1 MIPLWL
7 IVAPIGIIVVIFL
20 LCLGLS
26 YETEQYQLYVFK
38 PKFETKLRRL
48 GVRSQFMKNI
58 VREARGV
65 KLNEKLSFLKQQKEW
80 DDFIAWAFT
89 WENTPEGHDFWQK
102 ISLTK

>member
-1 MIPLWL
+1 MIPWWL

-38 PKFETKLRRL
+38 PKFEKKLREL

-58 VREARGV
+58 VRETRGV
-65 KLNEKLSFLKQQKEW
+65 KLNEKLSFLKKQKEW
-80 DDFIAWAFT
+80 DDFIRLAFT
-89 WENTPEGHDFWQK
+89 WENTPEGHDFWKK

>member
-1 MIPLWL
+1 MIPWWL

-26 YETEQYQLYVFK
+26 YETEQCQLYVFK
-38 PKFETKLRRL
+38 PKFEKKLREL

-58 VREARGV
+58 VRETRGV
-65 KLNEKLSFLKQQKEW
+65 KLNEKLSFLKQQKKW
-80 DDFIAWAFT
+80 DDFIRLAFT
-89 WENTPEGHDFWQK
+89 WENTPEGHDFWKK